1 MEKNSSKSL
10 LKYSFCHAII
20 EYIHKEIRNLD
31 TSTASQHDPIP
42 TKIIKENL
50 GISWFIFHNFITR

>member
-1 MEKNSSKSL
+1 MKKNSSRSL

-31 TSTASQHDPIP
+31 TSTASRHDPIP

-50 GISWFIFHNFITR
+50 DIC